1 MYKVKK
7 VNAGLVQDSKL
18 QSLHGKWGFFDD
30 AINRP
35 IPLSV
40 WDGEGVPTQEWI
52 DDCIE
57 YYFGVDDEE
66 AHFKKIR
73 EDAKKSPEWLAS
85 HDEGVDAILTEKLT

>member
-1 MYKVKK
+1 MYKVRK

-30 AINRP
+30 AIDRP

-40 WDGEGVPTQEWI
+40 WDGEGAPTQEWI

-57 YYFGVDDEE
+57 YYFGVDSDKRVIDE
-66 AHFKKIR
+66 KR
-73 EDAKKSPEWLAS
+73 SPEWLAT
-85 HDEGVDAILTEKLT
+85 HDSIDAILTEKLT